1 MNFHNITSD
10 DDSYIWNLFIE
21 HEGETF
27 LTAKGLPYT
36 YHRKVNHNGELLSE
50 LVIDRKEKTITR
62 NTIVLA
68 YKRACELMETEHCV
82 SGPKKLGC
90 FGASYI
96 YPVFLKLGICKGSP
110 DTD

>member
-1 MNFHNITSD
+1 MNYHIITSD
-10 DDSYIWNLFIE
+10 EDSYIWDLILK

-36 YHRKVNHNGELLSE
+36 YHRKIGRNGEPLSK

-62 NTIVLA
+62 NTVILA
-68 YKRACELMETEHCV
+68 YKRACELMEADGFV
-82 SGPKKLGC
+82 AGPKKLGC

-96 YPVFLKLGICKGSP
+96 YPVFVKLGVCK
-110 DTD
+110 DTHQT